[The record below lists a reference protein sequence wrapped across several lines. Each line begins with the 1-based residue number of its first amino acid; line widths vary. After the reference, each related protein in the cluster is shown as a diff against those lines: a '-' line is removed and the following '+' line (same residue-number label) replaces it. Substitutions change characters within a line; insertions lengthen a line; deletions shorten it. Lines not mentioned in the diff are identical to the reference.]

1 MLKNLSLKLWSFIFS
16 PRVLFFAVLAI
27 ITFTAFYKI
36 SDKMSIH
43 FQLRHTECISIY
55 SLNTSMI
62 SKYGIF
68 FSLTIKRHFFKT
80 N

>member
-27 ITFTAFYKI
+27 ITFTAFYK
-36 SDKMSIH
+36 MSIH
-43 FQLRHTECISIY
+43 FQLMHTECISIY
-55 SLNTSMI
+55 SLNISMI
-62 SKYGIF
+62 SKYRIF